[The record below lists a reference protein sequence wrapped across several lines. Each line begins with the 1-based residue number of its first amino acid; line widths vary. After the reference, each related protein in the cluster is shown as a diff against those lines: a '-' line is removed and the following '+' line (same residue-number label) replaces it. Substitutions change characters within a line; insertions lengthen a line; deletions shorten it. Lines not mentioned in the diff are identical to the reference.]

1 MYNNSSPNYDDWC
14 FNKQYQYDLL
24 KEFEENPIDIMENF
38 EPRRIRNII
47 MAFFGFV
54 SLFYIGITYCI
65 YGKLQRAKRSENIL
79 SLLIFIG
86 DFFIIF
92 VNAGLKVHIK
102 QIPCY
107 IILLFNSIG
116 YPLAFVGVLGKIF
129 LLYIKFL
136 NSLKKERI
144 NNVERFNGLYYKTDL
159 NYINSKVIK
168 DNNSISTSFTS
179 IPNDLPFMKY
189 ITSTNVVVTVIVT
202 VIITVVYSAIAQN
215 YSKFFKL
222 NGEIGYCNQGEWEF
236 IPLYVIL
243 YISLILAFG
252 MFIRML
258 HYKNKRF
265 RLSKYV
271 YIKIIIGILL
281 VSFYIDFT
289 YTTSLTY
296 HIWFIDPELI
306 FCVFI
311 VYCHTILIGIPAYK
325 MLNVKYMKKN
335 LNKSLDSLLFVI
347 ERPELCREFSKFCTL
362 EFCIENLL
370 FHNRVKQFKKEIE
383 DYEKE
388 NEKSIKKMKLLENTF
403 EEGDI
408 DIIDDYYRGT
418 PERNTIKASNSNNN
432 HKIEYNEYV
441 PEILYHDVIEIY
453 KKFISHDSIYE
464 VNIPNRIYQDIKNEL
479 NNSQRQ
485 IKKTIFDRADMEVL
499 NNLYN
504 DTYQKFLKYQKEI
517 KNINVLEVYT
527 DNRRHTLGV
536 GEQI

>member
-1 MYNNSSPNYDDWC
+1 
-14 FNKQYQYDLL
+14 
-24 KEFEENPIDIMENF
+24 
-38 EPRRIRNII
+38 
-47 MAFFGFV
+47 
-54 SLFYIGITYCI
+54 
-65 YGKLQRAKRSENIL
+65 
-79 SLLIFIG
+79 
-86 DFFIIF
+86 
-92 VNAGLKVHIK
+92 
-102 QIPCY
+102 
-107 IILLFNSIG
+107 
-116 YPLAFVGVLGKIF
+116 
-129 LLYIKFL
+129 
-136 NSLKKERI
+136 
-144 NNVERFNGLYYKTDL
+144 
-159 NYINSKVIK
+159 
-168 DNNSISTSFTS
+168 
-179 IPNDLPFMKY
+179 
-189 ITSTNVVVTVIVT
+189 
-202 VIITVVYSAIAQN
+202 
-215 YSKFFKL
+215 
-222 NGEIGYCNQGEWEF
+222 
-236 IPLYVIL
+236 
-243 YISLILAFG
+243 
-252 MFIRML
+252 
-258 HYKNKRF
+258 
-265 RLSKYV
+265 
-271 YIKIIIGILL
+271 
-281 VSFYIDFT
+281 
-289 YTTSLTY
+289 
-296 HIWFIDPELI
+296 
-306 FCVFI
+306 
-311 VYCHTILIGIPAYK
+311 

-418 PERNTIKASNSNNN
+418 PERNTIKASNSNN